1 MGLLLEDLATVYG
14 FSLSRFK
21 ISPFDWG
28 QGTLAALCN
37 AFIRVEF
44 KAWVSERGYQ
54 RVLSR

>member
-1 MGLLLEDLATVYG
+1 MLLLEGLATVYG
-14 FSLSRFK
+14 FSISRFK

-28 QGTLAALCN
+28 QGTLPALCS

-54 RVLSR
+54 RVFLR